1 MTMRG
6 RKICV
11 ASTELPLVD
20 AASVLRDSVGAAG
33 PLTMRVIGPYYDA
46 APSSSLDAWQREALN
61 HPVFRLTE
69 KLASANGQKRG
80 PVSNRT

>member
-1 MTMRG
+1 MTMRS

-33 PLTMRVIGPYYDA
+33 PLTIRVIGPYFDA
-46 APSSSLDAWQREALN
+46 APGWSLDA
-61 HPVFRLTE
+61 
-69 KLASANGQKRG
+69 
-80 PVSNRT
+80 